1 MLCLLGAAASLAAP
15 EGSLPTTLLPSPDP
29 EAANASTWTSISGDA
44 TLTAWCNTNCA
55 AGFCPPDKCVK
66 DGDGAAVQ
74 PSPSPKPAA
83 PTDKP
88 GTRMVACD
96 ASGAPDDANVQSS
109 GWTACDADGDYY
121 YSINA
126 SGPGTWD
133 FYNNYIYI
141 GVQLR

>member
-15 EGSLPTTLLPSPDP
+15 EGSLTTLLPSPDP

-83 PTDKP
+83 PVVPKAE
-88 GTRMVACD
+88 GATRETGWGEGAYSEAD
-96 ASGAPDDANVQSS
+96 AEAEAE
-109 GWTACDADGDYY
+109 AEAR
-121 YSINA
+121 
-126 SGPGTWD
+126 
-133 FYNNYIYI
+133 
-141 GVQLR
+141 LRLKRRSTTCRPR